1 MEYKLDWMMAEMLAA
16 VMVVQMVLKK
26 GRKMVGK
33 MVDETDMRLVD
44 SWAEMMVGL
53 KAYLTDVMT
62 ADLTAE

>member
-1 MEYKLDWMMAEMLAA
+1 MEYKLDWMMVEMLAA

-44 SWAEMMVGL
+44 SWA
-53 KAYLTDVMT
+53 
-62 ADLTAE
+62 